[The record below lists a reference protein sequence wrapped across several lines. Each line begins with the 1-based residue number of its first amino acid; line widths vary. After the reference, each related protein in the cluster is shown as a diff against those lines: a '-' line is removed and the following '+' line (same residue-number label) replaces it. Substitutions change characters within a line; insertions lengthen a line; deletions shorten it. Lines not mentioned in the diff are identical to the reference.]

1 MKIVR
6 KFLSLSMIV
15 LFLFVLC
22 VFEVVPVLATNDNP
36 IYYQEEVLEVNHLPG
51 NITHTRVK
59 GYSQVTDPTLI
70 DSNAKEAGYGSSKP
84 LIMNQYYSQ
93 QVNIIEIANDSPTKL
108 VPWGVVQNGTW
119 SLAKVTDMAAD
130 YEAAHPGWKVVGA
143 VNGDFFDIN
152 ANGDLPYT
160 PSGTMNVE
168 GDMYKINTGWAML
181 GFNNNGQ
188 GPKIFGKMENTTE
201 RSSLP
206 YLEIIDK
213 DGNVIKEYQI
223 NKVNEDAATG
233 EISVHFALF
242 NSSHKIVP
250 IDVTNAY
257 IVENPIDT
265 VAYSK
270 KSFFGK
276 GSVSKFG
283 DASLGQDQFAI
294 KTDIEEVK
302 SYLTED
308 YVLRV
313 QYKLLDADLANAD
326 SIIGYYGDVIMNG
339 DPVYSNDGYGHA
351 RLPRTLV
358 GVKEDG
364 SIIMIVVDGRQA
376 GQGFYGITQE
386 ETGALVDYYG
396 MYNGYQMD
404 GGGSATMVVLK
415 DGKLQVVNSPSDS
428 NGQYARSDS
437 DCILVVMQVPVIEY
451 EIARKFDTLE
461 FNIDVIEE
469 IEKYKDL
476 YIDLNGVKKQVI
488 DGKVSFDELTSNTEY
503 VYEFFA
509 LVDGQY
515 ESLIYQGVTST
526 IKILPEVTGIILD
539 IGSSGGVDNYLIT
552 LVINDPDGALLYGS
566 FEINGQKF
574 WQNKGRYNYGITYEN
589 VCNTDEWQLNLEYN
603 LLSEEGKQK
612 VTIYS
617 DQLTLTFNSVAPVLD
632 AQYEAVENVMNDIFI
647 S

>member
-206 YLEIIDK
+206 YLEIID
-213 DGNVIKEYQI
+213 N
-223 NKVNEDAATG
+223 
-233 EISVHFALF
+233 L
-242 NSSHKIVP
+242 
-250 IDVTNAY
+250 
-257 IVENPIDT
+257 
-265 VAYSK
+265 K
-270 KSFFGK
+270 KN
-276 GSVSKFG
+276 
-283 DASLGQDQFAI
+283 D
-294 KTDIEEVK
+294 
-302 SYLTED
+302 
-308 YVLRV
+308 
-313 QYKLLDADLANAD
+313 KLPTH
-326 SIIGYYGDVIMNG
+326 SI
-339 DPVYSNDGYGHA
+339 
-351 RLPRTLV
+351 
-358 GVKEDG
+358 
-364 SIIMIVVDGRQA
+364 
-376 GQGFYGITQE
+376 
-386 ETGALVDYYG
+386 
-396 MYNGYQMD
+396 
-404 GGGSATMVVLK
+404 
-415 DGKLQVVNSPSDS
+415 
-428 NGQYARSDS
+428 
-437 DCILVVMQVPVIEY
+437 
-451 EIARKFDTLE
+451 
-461 FNIDVIEE
+461 
-469 IEKYKDL
+469 
-476 YIDLNGVKKQVI
+476 
-488 DGKVSFDELTSNTEY
+488 
-503 VYEFFA
+503 
-509 LVDGQY
+509 
-515 ESLIYQGVTST
+515 
-526 IKILPEVTGIILD
+526 
-539 IGSSGGVDNYLIT
+539 
-552 LVINDPDGALLYGS
+552 
-566 FEINGQKF
+566 
-574 WQNKGRYNYGITYEN
+574 
-589 VCNTDEWQLNLEYN
+589 
-603 LLSEEGKQK
+603 
-612 VTIYS
+612 
-617 DQLTLTFNSVAPVLD
+617 
-632 AQYEAVENVMNDIFI
+632 
-647 S
+647 

>member
-6 KFLSLSMIV
+6 KLLSLSMIV

-51 NITHTRVK
+51 NITHTKVK

-84 LIMNQYYSQ
+84 LILNQYYSQ

-168 GDMYKINTGWAML
+168 GDMYKINTGWGML

-188 GPKIFGKMENTTE
+188 GPKIFGKMENTTQ

-313 QYKLLDADLANAD
+313 QYKLLDADLAKAD

-396 MYNGYQMD
+396 MHNGYQMD

-415 DGKLQVVNSPSDS
+415 DGELQVVNSPSDS

-461 FNIDVIEE
+461 FNIDVVEE

>member
-6 KFLSLSMIV
+6 KLLSLSMIV

-51 NITHTRVK
+51 DITHTRVK

-242 NSSHKIVP
+242 NASHKIVP

-326 SIIGYYGDVIMNG
+326 SIIGYHDNVIING
-339 DPVYSNDGYGHA
+339 VPGYDNDGYGSA

-376 GQGFYGITQE
+376 GHGFYGINQE

-461 FNIDVIEE
+461 FNIDVVEE
-469 IEKYKDL
+469 IEKYKNL

-632 AQYEAVENVMNDIFI
+632 AQYEVVENVMNDIFI

>member
-84 LIMNQYYSQ
+84 LILNQYYSQ

-188 GPKIFGKMENTTE
+188 GPKIFGKMENTTQ

-339 DPVYSNDGYGHA
+339 EPVYSNDGYGHA

-396 MYNGYQMD
+396 MHNGYQMD

-415 DGKLQVVNSPSDS
+415 DGELQVVNSPSDS

-461 FNIDVIEE
+461 FNIDVVEE
-469 IEKYKDL
+469 IEKYKNL
-476 YIDLNGVKKQVI
+476 YIDLNGVKKEVI

-552 LVINDPDGALLYGS
+552 LVINDPDSALLYGS

-574 WQNKGRYNYGITYEN
+574 WQNKGRYNYGIIYEN

-617 DQLTLTFNSVAPVLD
+617 DQLTLTFKSIAPVLD
-632 AQYEAVENVMNDIFI
+632 AQYEVVENVMNDIFI

>member
-6 KFLSLSMIV
+6 KFSSLSMIV

-22 VFEVVPVLATNDNP
+22 VFEVVPVLATDDNP

-130 YEAAHPGWKVVGA
+130 YEAAHPGWKVVAA

-168 GDMYKINTGWAML
+168 GDMYKINTGWGML
-181 GFNNNGQ
+181 GFNNSGQ
-188 GPKIFGKMENTTE
+188 GPKIFGKTGNTTE

-257 IVENPIDT
+257 IVESPIDT

-326 SIIGYYGDVIMNG
+326 SVIGYHDNVIING
-339 DPVYSNDGYGHA
+339 VPGYDNDGYGSA

-376 GQGFYGITQE
+376 GHGFYGINQE

-415 DGKLQVVNSPSDS
+415 DGQLQVVNSPSDS

-461 FNIDVIEE
+461 FNIDVVEE
-469 IEKYKDL
+469 IEKYKNL

-574 WQNKGRYNYGITYEN
+574 WQNKGRYNYGIIYEN
-589 VCNTDEWQLNLEYN
+589 ICNTDEWQLNLEYN

-617 DQLTLTFNSVAPVLD
+617 DQLTITFKSLAPVLD
-632 AQYEAVENVMNDIFI
+632 AQYEVVENVMNDIFI